1 MGFLDS
7 ILFSDDGDQVLVLVL
22 CRWEYDAGSGSVTYL
37 ADLATPFAD
46 EELVV
51 LWLGSDVNSET
62 LGLLQK
68 LTPYTLGL
76 MPPARPQEQM
86 NKKPDRTR
94 VWSGTYFT
102 LSQHPLN
109 EANQTSPKE
118 MHCHTDQL
126 PLYFA

>member
-1 MGFLDS
+1 MGLFDS

-22 CRWEYDAGSGSVTYL
+22 CRWEYDAGSSGVTYL
-37 ADLATPFAD
+37 ADLATPFAN

-51 LWLGSDVNSET
+51 LRLGADVNSET

-68 LTPYTLGL
+68 STPYTLGL
-76 MPPARPQEQM
+76 MPPAQSQEQM
-86 NKKPDRTR
+86 NMKPDRTR
-94 VWSGTYFT
+94 VWAGTYLT
-102 LSQHPLN
+102 LSQRPLN

-118 MHCHTDQL
+118 MHGHADQL

>member
-1 MGFLDS
+1 MGLLDS

-22 CRWEYDAGSGSVTYL
+22 CRWEYDAGSGGVTYL

-68 LTPYTLGL
+68 STPIYIGPDATC
-76 MPPARPQEQM
+76 PAPGADEQE
-86 NKKPDRTR
+86 
-94 VWSGTYFT
+94 
-102 LSQHPLN
+102 
-109 EANQTSPKE
+109 A
-118 MHCHTDQL
+118 
-126 PLYFA
+126 